1 MVFGYKNEALCQKVL
16 ANASAFNTMSRT
28 NSFFLQEKLI
38 LSKIFAC
45 ELNARLKKKVLE
57 YLSDTSLKQEKE
69 LKFYLTDLPSKPGVW
84 DEDIIEKLFESKF
97 VNPGYM
103 RSGMD
108 WFKTWAYHRNGEKF
122 YRKIINKHA
131 HPEHKK
137 TLNTL
142 LNWSQQYKAL
152 YSNPSLPLQFGD
164 GWHVDIFDGSRYLPT
179 VSLKK
184 PSVEISRKV
193 GHHIH
198 TITRH
203 GPGPHRD
210 INNYLGSKHVP
221 AIGISIHPYPTTKSD
236 LSKKNEML
244 VALDAAL
251 QSCTYRASLLRSTLD
266 PRTHVAV
273 AKKNGIVVGG
283 FSFEKRGESL
293 HIKYLCSSKR
303 VYNIGTVLMYAAEEY
318 ARFVGLKRVYMHAAG
333 SAKPFYFKQGY
344 NYLSNES
351 NMSPLQSYRSDS
363 NNSNNSNNT
372 ATSKRRLLLPSGS
385 NAKMR
390 KYV

>member
-1 MVFGYKNEALCQKVL
+1 MVFGYKNEALCQNVL

-164 GWHVDIFDGSRYLPT
+164 WHVHIFDDDYYSHSAAELVNT
-179 VSLKK
+179 VSLKL
-184 PSVEISRKV
+184 PSVGISRKV
-193 GHHIH
+193 GN
-198 TITRH
+198 
-203 GPGPHRD
+203 RD
-210 INNYLGSKHVP
+210 INKYLGSKRYP
-221 AIGISIHPYPTTKSD
+221 AISVSIHPPTKSN

-251 QSCTYRASLLRSTLD
+251 QSCPYRASLLRNTH
-266 PRTHVAV
+266 RRNTHVAV
-273 AKKNGIVVGG
+273 AKKMVSWLEG
-283 FSFEKRGESL
+283 FPSKKGES
-293 HIKYLCSSKR
+293 
-303 VYNIGTVLMYAAEEY
+303 
-318 ARFVGLKRVYMHAAG
+318 RF
-333 SAKPFYFKQGY
+333 
-344 NYLSNES
+344 
-351 NMSPLQSYRSDS
+351 
-363 NNSNNSNNT
+363 T
-372 ATSKRRLLLPSGS
+372 
-385 NAKMR
+385 
-390 KYV
+390 